1 MKKYILFM
9 LSLCFI
15 FSCKKG
21 DLNTFEV
28 VEVWEK
34 PEVKLKQLTDAIAS
48 HKTGWEFVIEY
59 GPNQVVTYGYL
70 GFNSENSSDFIS
82 DFSKNFSTFD
92 KTNYQF
98 GIIKTNPSIRFPK
111 GSKFANLASDARLI
125 DTLFTFKSIKSDT
138 ITLEGEMSKSIM
150 KLTKCSPEKLTQL
163 KANSISA
170 DYEKLKKLAEMP
182 RYFFSYKQNGK
193 TFGLEIDTANR
204 LLSFISGTNQNPVVT
219 KSNYFFNGSGIS
231 LVKQV
236 DIEGVKIKLIEGL
249 EVKATSMSSRNG
261 VEISN
266 ESKPQIYDIK
276 TAKEFTEVKGKRLW
290 WLSTH
295 GFGKRNQPDIAGFQ
309 KIPNFTD
316 FNLAPNYDYYEEYKT
331 YFWFMGFNLRGENP
345 GSFHGPVSRFADNGI
360 LRFIPFL
367 EGAPATIPSVIQ
379 AMNITARYIYN
390 RNGFYVIKTGIGY
403 TLVDATDGLTWA
415 YFQAPPDLS

>member
-28 VEVWEK
+28 IEVWEK
-34 PEVKLKQLTDAIAS
+34 PEVKLKKLTDAIAS
-48 HKTGWEFVIEY
+48 HKTGWEFIIEY

-70 GFNSENSSDFIS
+70 GFNSENSSEFIS
-82 DFSKNFSTFD
+82 DFSKNYSTYD
-92 KTNYQF
+92 KTDYTLE
-98 GIIKTNPSIRFPK
+98 IIKTNPSIRFPK
-111 GSKFANLASDARLI
+111 GSKFSNLATDARLI
-125 DTLFTFKSIKSDT
+125 DTLFTFKDIKADT
-138 ITLEGEMSKSIM
+138 IILEGEIRKSIL
-150 KLTKCSPEKLTQL
+150 KLTNCSPEKLTQL
-163 KANSISA
+163 QGNSIDA
-170 DYEKLKKLAEMP
+170 DYEKFKKLTEMP
-182 RYFFSYKQNGK
+182 KYFFSYKQNGK
-193 TFGLEIDTANR
+193 TFGLEIDIVKR
-204 LLSFISGTNQNPVVT
+204 LLSFLSGTNQNPVVT

-249 EVKATSMSSRNG
+249 ELKTSSMSSRNG
-261 VEISN
+261 VEITN

-276 TAKEFTEVKGKRLW
+276 TAKEFTVVPGKRLW

-331 YFWFMGFNLRGENP
+331 YF
-345 GSFHGPVSRFADNGI
+345 
-360 LRFIPFL
+360 
-367 EGAPATIPSVIQ
+367 
-379 AMNITARYIYN
+379 
-390 RNGFYVIKTGIGY
+390 
-403 TLVDATDGLTWA
+403 
-415 YFQAPPDLS
+415 